1 MQRYDT
7 SFSLSSSAWVEEVS
21 AEEVETV
28 AQQTGVLNEEEE
40 EEEEKEEEVT
50 PADSDSGVSGDC
62 PGAHLFITAPQ
73 KIQALTGSCVW
84 ISCSFEPVTTEE
96 TLSGV
101 WIKNKLQFGQN
112 PNNVIFNSTNKKNI
126 YSGEIRGNLK
136 EQNCSTVFYN
146 VQTNFTDKYFFRIE
160 SKSFKATASCNSVY
174 INVTDSPPSPTL
186 EIPPDLKENESVT
199 LTCSAPTPCP
209 GSAPRLTWHLQQDP
223 PNEMKKNSDGTFT
236 TRIKRTFILSD
247 RDDGRSVGC
256 SAVYPVNEGQERTVE
271 KIVSLSVS
279 YAPKDTVVSISRSE
293 GHQVN
298 MTCSSRAKPSV
309 SRFSWYKKN
318 LDRDVEVAEGAD
330 LSVTFTDGDVYF
342 CEAFNAV
349 GQQRS
354 AEIQL
359 TESLPWEQI
368 GRGIIGFMVLVW
380 VVAVYVWHYKSTRPT
395 VQQTQSPAGGDEI
408 ELHSLE
414 GNDGENKNLPA
425 IN

>member
-1 MQRYDT
+1 MFESVCGFIHT
-7 SFSLSSSAWVEEVS
+7 
-21 AEEVETV
+21 
-28 AQQTGVLNEEEE
+28 
-40 EEEEKEEEVT
+40 
-50 PADSDSGVSGDC
+50 GVSGDC
-62 PGAHLFITAPQ
+62 PDAHLFITAPQ

-84 ISCSFEPVTTEE
+84 IFCSFEPVTTEE

-101 WIKNKLQFGQN
+101 WIKKNPQFDQN
-112 PNNVIFNSTNKKNI
+112 PNIVIFNSTNKKNI

-209 GSAPRLTWHLQQDP
+209 GSAPRLTWHLQQDS
-223 PNEMKKNSDGTFT
+223 PNEIKKNPNGTFT

-271 KIVSLSVS
+271 KNVSLSVS

-309 SRFSWYKKN
+309 SRFSWFKKN
-318 LDRDVEVAEGAD
+318 LGRDVEVAEGAD
-330 LSVTFTDGDVYF
+330 LSITDGGVYF

-359 TESLPWEQI
+359 TEKSLVWKLI
-368 GRGIIGFMVLVW
+368 VGGIIGFVLLVC
-380 VVAVYVWHYKSTRPT
+380 VVIFVCYWKSKRPS
-395 VQQTQSPAGGDEI
+395 VPQTLRPAGGVHVDPQ
-408 ELHSLE
+408 S
-414 GNDGENKNLPA
+414 DGENIHYGEIDFSKWRHEASSSLVPQDGGQKQDTVYAQVNTSTSTEGHEDIYAQVKKN
-425 IN
+425 